1 VSSSASI
8 LSNTSRNTTSPT
20 YSLFT
25 TSQEQDNDERIQLI
39 FDDIN
44 HIVENYTRE
53 LDDTL
58 RSKTSNPLSS
68 YRKTSTEQHHK
79 TTPPPLPPKR
89 QIGNYLD
96 NYA

>member
-1 VSSSASI
+1 MSSSASI
-8 LSNTSRNTTSPT
+8 LSNASRNATSPT
-20 YSLFT
+20 YSLFG

-58 RSKTSNPLSS
+58 RSKSSNPLSFI
-68 YRKTSTEQHHK
+68 EEHHK
-79 TTPPPLPPKR
+79 TNPPPLPPKR
-89 QIGNYLD
+89 QIGMLLSP
-96 NYA
+96 